1 MIIKAKEFPMEKTYK
16 ILKILIAVLLVC
28 VVAVSFRVLTG
39 NNAVPEGI
47 PATEETTENPNAAP
61 NFTVYDID
69 GNPVMLSNFQGKPV
83 ILNFWASWCGPCKA
97 EMPDFE
103 EAYQVYGQDIHFV
116 IVNLTDGRSE
126 TLESASGYVAQ
137 MGYTFPV
144 YYDTSMEAAYA
155 YGVRSIPMTC
165 FIDTD
170 GIIVGGQ
177 VGMLSGEALEE
188 NITALLGK

>member
-1 MIIKAKEFPMEKTYK
+1 MEKTYK

-28 VVAVSFRVLTG
+28 VVVAGISVLTG
-39 NNAVPEGI
+39 NSTAPEEVPA
-47 PATEETTENPNAAP
+47 PEENTENPNAAP

-69 GNPVMLSNFQGKPV
+69 GNPVMLSDFQGKPV

-116 IVNLTDGRSE
+116 IVNLTEGRSE